1 MRRLKRSIVA
11 ICMAFVLCFAFS
23 PLMVQAADINVT
35 LGTTDNGVEGDTVT
49 ARIVLGENP
58 GISTFAVKL
67 AYDNDYLTYTGAAW
81 ANSVTGDA
89 NNVQLISEV
98 TEDGG
103 PVLNISSI
111 LNSTYSNNETIVT
124 LNFTAKQNYTTMPVT
139 LTNREITDSAYS
151 PVTVSLLVDATA
163 GQDAVQNTEND
174 SQGGNSST
182 NNSSTNN
189 SQNTNSSNNN
199 NSSTSSTNKNT
210 TDKKNLDKTPKTGV
224 PDVRLLLAGAI
235 VVFLLAAT
243 VCMRLLGKKRS

>member
-23 PLMVQAADINVT
+23 PLLVQAADINVT

-67 AYDNDYLTYTGAAW
+67 AYDNDYLTYTGATW

-151 PVTVSLLVDATA
+151 PVTVSLLVDASA
-163 GQDAVQNTEND
+163 GQSTSPNTEND
-174 SQGGNSST
+174 SSQG
-182 NNSSTNN
+182 NNSSSNN
-189 SQNTNSSNNN
+189 SQNNNNSSNNN
-199 NSSTSSTNKNT
+199 SSSSSSNNNKNT

-224 PDVRLLLAGAI
+224 LDVKVLLTGAI
-235 VVFLLAAT
+235 VVFLLAAA
-243 VCMRLLGKKRS
+243 VCIRLLGKKRS